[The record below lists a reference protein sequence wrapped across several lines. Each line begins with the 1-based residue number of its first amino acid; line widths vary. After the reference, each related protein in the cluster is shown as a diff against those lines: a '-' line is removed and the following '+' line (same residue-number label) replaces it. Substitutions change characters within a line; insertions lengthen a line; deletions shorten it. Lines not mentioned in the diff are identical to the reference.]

1 VRHVADLDR
10 SQFERDGFAVL
21 EGFVARETCAQLVDR
36 ANELVAGFDPSSVRS
51 IFSTRA
57 QTQTSDDYFLASGD
71 NISFFFEEDAFTAD
85 GDLCQPKELSINKIG
100 HALHDLDPVFAP
112 FSHQPRLGAVCR
124 EIGMREPLLLQSMYI
139 FKQPGIGGEVVL
151 HQDAT
156 FLYTEPISVTGLWVA
171 LEDATIDNGC
181 LWAVPGGHRL
191 GLRRRFRRATG
202 GGTEFVEIAPGELPR
217 AGEVALEV
225 AQGTLVVLHG
235 LLPHRSDANRSPRSR
250 HAYSVHVIERGAA
263 YPADNWLRR
272 GPDLPLRGFES
283 AA

>member
-1 VRHVADLDR
+1 MTPALDLDR
-10 SQFERDGFAVL
+10 NQFERDGFSVL
-21 EGFVARETCAQLVDR
+21 EGFVAPEVCERLVAR
-36 ANELVAGFDPSSVRS
+36 ANDLLAGFDPSTVRS

-85 GDLCQPKELSINKIG
+85 GDLRQPKELSINKIG
-100 HALHDLDPVFAP
+100 HALHDLDPVFTP
-112 FSHQPRLGAVCR
+112 FSHSPALGAVCR
-124 EIGMREPLLLQSMYI
+124 QAGMREPLLLQSMYI
-139 FKQPGIGGEVVL
+139 FKQPGIGGEVVM

-156 FLYTEPISVTGLWVA
+156 FLYTDPITVTGLWIA

-191 GLRRRFRRATG
+191 GLRRRFRRARG
-202 GGTEFVEIAPGELPR
+202 GGTEFVEVAPGELPR
-217 AGEVALEV
+217 TGEIALEV
-225 AQGTLVVLHG
+225 PQGTLIVLHG

-272 GPDLPLRGFES
+272 GLDLPLRGFEP